1 MDFLGERER
10 EREDGEREPTLN
22 HLCLLT
28 VLQVQRVYKIPV
40 KLYTTAFLSPPQKN
54 ITFSIIQVD
63 IGKMMLDIQRRRF
76 DLPKKRG
83 GKEKLTSAGSQ
94 KRGKENGRKGGD

>member
-1 MDFLGERER
+1 MEEEEEGRRRKKQMDFLGERER

-40 KLYTTAFLSPPQKN
+40 KLFTAFPPPKKN
-54 ITFSIIQVD
+54 ITFLRIQVEF
-63 IGKMMLDIQRRRF
+63 GKMILDIQRKRF
-76 DLPKKRG
+76 DLLKEKGG
-83 GKEKLTSAGSQ
+83 GKK
-94 KRGKENGRKGGD
+94 N